1 MYRSTALNPNPNFVD
16 TKFCTKTNKRTVPSF
31 GQAQQME
38 QVRVTPSPA
47 KKPKTTPILTSDVA
61 PACTRVA
68 TPSRVVLHT
77 SERASPRAP
86 QARTALDGERA
97 VSQACATQPTQGSP
111 APKTPPLASK
121 TRKAEEDIPLGASKG
136 AKFPRAQEAT
146 QALPSAAEPW
156 DHLRGADRFCVFK
169 NSARLDEEC
178 ENSAIEAWGP
188 NCATFTRARERPFQ
202 VRPIPPPDL

>member
-1 MYRSTALNPNPNFVD
+1 MT
-16 TKFCTKTNKRTVPSF
+16 
-31 GQAQQME
+31 E

-47 KKPKTTPILTSDVA
+47 KKQKTTLILTSDVA

-68 TPSRVVLHT
+68 PTSPVVLHT
-77 SERASPRAP
+77 SERAGPWAPRD
-86 QARTALDGERA
+86 RTALDGERA
-97 VSQACATQPTQGSP
+97 ESQASTTQPTQGYP
-111 APKTPPLASK
+111 APNIPPLASQK
-121 TRKAEEDIPLGASKG
+121 RRAQEDAPLGASKG

-178 ENSAIEAWGP
+178 GNSAIEAWGP
-188 NCATFTRARERPFQ
+188 NCATFTRARERPFH
-202 VRPIPPPDL
+202 VWPIPPDL